1 MTTIDTHAGA
11 PAGSARPGPVAAVA
25 NWLTSSDHKK
35 IGRLMVGESIVAAI
49 AAAVIGTLIALERM
63 GSGYSVFD
71 GDAAPQLL
79 ALFRYLLVFG
89 ALAPLM
95 IGLAV
100 AVVPMQVGSR
110 AIAFPRL
117 AQFGF
122 WAWDLGSVMVIISI
136 IGNGGPGGGNS
147 DLVDMYLLGV
157 ALAAAGLAAAAT
169 SVATTVLT
177 SRAPGMGTDDVPAFS
192 WGALVGSIA
201 AVLTLPVAVGTVIYL
216 YIDHTYA
223 QAAFGGNKAV
233 ADHLHFSMTQPA
245 TFVFAAIAVAVL
257 ADIAPV
263 TARTRQPLR
272 APMLAGVGLVAAGAL
287 GAVTQSQHMLSTDGS
302 TGDTVRSAIPYL
314 LFNGLPV
321 LGVLVALATS
331 LFVLKAGKPR
341 VTAPFAF
348 SFLGTGMVFVG
359 MLGGMLQ
366 NIEAAGLSGT
376 AFEEG
381 ATTYVVY
388 GAAMALVGGL
398 LHWAPKLWG
407 VTVAEKKSLPLA
419 GLALLGTVL
428 SSFPNYIAGFADQPA
443 GAVDGFSYDGPA
455 GLWNGLTAA
464 GHVLVALA
472 LLAAAGA
479 LISAVRSGQ
488 RASDDP
494 WDGHTLEW
502 AIPSPAPHDNFSELA
517 TVMSAEPVL
526 DAKPKSEVSA

>member
-11 PAGSARPGPVAAVA
+11 PAGSARPGLVAAVA

-35 IGRLMVGESIVAAI
+35 IGRLMVGESIVAAV
-49 AAAVIGTLIALERM
+49 AAAVIGTLVALERVS
-63 GSGYSVFD
+63 SGYSIFD
-71 GDAAPQLL
+71 GDATPQLL

-136 IGNGGPGGGNS
+136 AGNGGPGGGNS

-201 AVLTLPVAVGTVIYL
+201 AVLTLPVAVGTVVYL

-223 QAAFGGNKAV
+223 RVAFGGNKAV

-272 APMLAGVGLVAAGAL
+272 APMLAGVGLVAAA
-287 GAVTQSQHMLSTDGS
+287 
-302 TGDTVRSAIPYL
+302 RSARSRSPSTCSPPTVP
-314 LFNGLPV
+314 PV
-321 LGVLVALATS
+321 T
-331 LFVLKAGKPR
+331 R
-341 VTAPFAF
+341 C
-348 SFLGTGMVFVG
+348 
-359 MLGGMLQ
+359 
-366 NIEAAGLSGT
+366 
-376 AFEEG
+376 
-381 ATTYVVY
+381 
-388 GAAMALVGGL
+388 
-398 LHWAPKLWG
+398 
-407 VTVAEKKSLPLA
+407 
-419 GLALLGTVL
+419 
-428 SSFPNYIAGFADQPA
+428 
-443 GAVDGFSYDGPA
+443 
-455 GLWNGLTAA
+455 
-464 GHVLVALA
+464 
-472 LLAAAGA
+472 
-479 LISAVRSGQ
+479 AVRS
-488 RASDDP
+488 RTSSSTACPSSVCS
-494 WDGHTLEW
+494 L
-502 AIPSPAPHDNFSELA
+502 PSPPAS
-517 TVMSAEPVL
+517 SC
-526 DAKPKSEVSA
+526 